1 VWNWVV
7 IRSCRSDAMLVR
19 AVGGKIWL
27 QKQLKLVHPII
38 GHYIF
43 GQFPI
48 NLEHMIDYRA

>member
-1 VWNWVV
+1 
-7 IRSCRSDAMLVR
+7 MLVR

-48 NLEHMIDYRA
+48 NLVHMIDYRA